1 MARFLKKAE
10 AAHANIPG
18 EPVFIGKRKMD
29 KINIHVIDF
38 NDKLLE
44 EIKPDKVEDL
54 SKLRDT
60 TTTSWININGLHDTE
75 AIKALAK
82 NFNLHPLVAEDIAN
96 TGQRPKM
103 EDYDDHLFFTL
114 KMMRYDHENKKVESE
129 QLSLVVGSN
138 FLITFQERPGD
149 VFEPVRKRIR
159 NKLGRIRHHG
169 VDYLAYALLDSVVDN
184 YMLIIERIG
193 EQIEE
198 IEDEIL
204 SNLNKGVL
212 NKINDYKREMNY
224 LRKTIRPVKEF
235 MLQLSRLDTN
245 LFREDTQPFIKDLLD
260 ISTQAVE
267 SIDTYRLM
275 LSDHLDI
282 YNSSIN
288 NRLNEIMKVL
298 TIFSAIFIPLTFI
311 AGIYGTNFEFIPELG
326 FKYSYPIFW
335 GVLILVASVMLR
347 FFRKKKWL

>member
-1 MARFLKKAE
+1 MARFLKQKE
-10 AAHANIPG
+10 ALIGNIPG

-29 KINIHVIDF
+29 KIHMHVIDY
-38 NDKLLE
+38 NDELLE
-44 EIKPDKVEDL
+44 EFDPGSIGDL
-54 SKLRDT
+54 TRLKGSSSV
-60 TTTSWININGLHDTE
+60 SWININGLHDTD
-75 AIKALAK
+75 AIKAIAK
-82 NFNLHPLVAEDIAN
+82 NFKLHPLVVEDIVN

-103 EDYDDHLFFTL
+103 EEYDDHLFFTL
-114 KMMRYDHENKKVESE
+114 KMMRYDRDNNKIESE
-129 QLSLVVGSN
+129 QLSMVMGQN

-149 VFEPVRKRIR
+149 VFESVRKRIR
-159 NKLGRIRHHG
+159 NKLGRIRNHG
-169 VDYLAYALLDSVVDN
+169 IDYLAYALLDSVIDN
-184 YMLIIERIG
+184 YMIIIERIG

-204 SNLNKGVL
+204 SNLDKSVL
-212 NKINDYKREMNY
+212 GKINDYKREMNY

-235 MLQLSRLDTN
+235 MLQLSHLDSN
-245 LFREDTQPFIKDLLD
+245 LLNNDTVPFIKDLLD
-260 ISTQAVE
+260 IATQAVE

-311 AGIYGTNFEFIPELG
+311 AGIYGTNFEFMPELG

-335 GVLILVASVMLR
+335 AVLLVVAGFMLR
-347 FFRKKKWL
+347 FFKRKKWL